1 MSDTETNFDAVFTN
15 LKARDVALAV
25 ASAGRIFVD
34 LLVTAGMNRNEI
46 ETQFRAKA
54 GELIGEQHED
64 NAANLLRMMGGVA
77 RPLQDE

>member
-34 LLVTAGMNRNEI
+34 LLVMAGVDRDEI
-46 ETQFRAKA
+46 EARFRAK
-54 GELIGEQHED
+54 GNELIGQQYED

-77 RPLQDE
+77 RPKQGE

>member
-34 LLVTAGMNRNEI
+34 LLVTAGVNRDEI
-46 ETQFRAKA
+46 EARFRAK
-54 GELIGEQHED
+54 GNELIGQQYED

-77 RPLQDE
+77 RPKQGE

>member
-34 LLVTAGMNRNEI
+34 LLVTAGMSRNGI
-46 ETQFRAKA
+46 EMKFRAKA
-54 GELIGEQHED
+54 NELIGQQYED

>member
-34 LLVTAGMNRNEI
+34 LLVTAGMSRNEI
-46 ETQFRAKA
+46 ETKFRAKA
-54 GELIGEQHED
+54 NELIGQQYED

-77 RPLQDE
+77 RPLQDK